1 MPNWI
6 LAAKV
11 EDVPQGT
18 GKELIVGDEI
28 VALFHSDEGFYAIDG
43 ICPHHGG
50 PLGSGSLEGCQ
61 ISCPW
66 HGWTFDVRDGT
77 YQSNS
82 ELKHPTYATKVEDG
96 EVWID
101 IGKNS

>member
-1 MPNWI
+1 MRSMEFAPTMVDR
-6 LAAKV
+6 LAVAVLKGAKFPV
-11 EDVPQGT
+11 HGM
-18 GKELIVGDEI
+18 VGLSMC
-28 VALFHSDEGFYAIDG
+28 VM
-43 ICPHHGG
+43 
-50 PLGSGSLEGCQ
+50 
-61 ISCPW
+61 
-66 HGWTFDVRDGT
+66 GT